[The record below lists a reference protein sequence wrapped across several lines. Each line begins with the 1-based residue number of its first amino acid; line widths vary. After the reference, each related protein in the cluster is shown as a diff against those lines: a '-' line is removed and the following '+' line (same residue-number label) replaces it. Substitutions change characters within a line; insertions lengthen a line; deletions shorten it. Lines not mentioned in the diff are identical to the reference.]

1 MAKRTVKNTDLK
13 TIDKIKEAMPKDRD
27 FRAMEVAQIV
37 FPNHE
42 MNDTEGRCYN
52 MGVATTARLL
62 RKIKGV
68 IEITHGVFYAHSE
81 YF

>member
-1 MAKRTVKNTDLK
+1 MK
-13 TIDKIKEAMPKDRD
+13 TIDKIIEAMPKDRE

-42 MNDTEGRCYN
+42 RNDTEGRCYN
-52 MGVATTARLL
+52 MGVSTTARLL

-68 IEITHGVFYAHSE
+68 VENPYGVFYAHSE

>member
-1 MAKRTVKNTDLK
+1 MK
-13 TIDKIKEAMPKDRD
+13 TIDKIIKAMPKDRD

-37 FPNHE
+37 FPDHE
-42 MNDTEGRCYN
+42 RIDTEGRCYN
-52 MGVATTARLL
+52 MGVSTTARLL

-68 IEITHGVFYAHSE
+68 VENPHGVFYAHSE